1 MHTHFHKPPDI
12 IFGDESGHQ
21 RGDQLDVPNKGE
33 MNVDGSLSSTSSNS
47 GVSQVAMDTSDP
59 DGSKDISISA
69 DDEQARWGT
78 SLEAQPSEGAFH
90 NDDTDS
96 SESESVYTECQTIPP
111 TEIPEVEIEQVDV
124 DIEMASS
131 AHDRLDLV
139 RSIGGM
145 YRILDLIHEEA
156 TGGLVE
162 KIIIAQ
168 NSLRDFVE
176 AVRPGVYVSLTKVNF
191 KALDQYIV
199 KPIGIYGSKEEI
211 VRFLCSIGR
220 IDEDLAQELLE
231 STSNPTSLKPNLRSG
246 LYVLRHMR
254 RPGDEELF
262 VIYWP
267 EDTTWDDSASSNV
280 SRNRVTFMR
289 YLNKMCDQL
298 MALISPE
305 HARAMVWNTNKEG
318 YISQIGSGYSRLVTF
333 EVSKTNEQEES
344 VVTRPG
350 FQVPSNF
357 IIAPKVPEHCPWD
370 SSQFSPRLLFG
381 ETNQGFLTLE
391 YEVAKIT
398 SERIKT
404 TYTKLRFQNILKEN
418 LVLQINEHLD
428 ERGLD
433 ILFES
438 ELQKR
443 YSDDYHKYKHDVEVI
458 KRKAETDRTTEVSEA
473 VEKLEEDRGSVS
485 KVMRGEAIKMILE
498 KFPILRVEEP
508 GLVQEGDNGDNIATE
523 SSSRSKLFAL
533 YPDLQKQIKKMWN
546 KPISIRGGDFE
557 KCKKS
562 ICFVYELWGQ
572 IKGWDKERRDQVIN
586 IASNPDLQAA
596 KQALRTECQKDGGG
610 RLKSLVKKGKS
621 LLGSS
626 DHTLVESMIKDAEK
640 SPFHGDVEF
649 VANLDDIQ
657 RQLPSLKELVS
668 EAKRALKDEIP
679 KIVSEHCKKLT
690 DMALEV
696 QKTMCA
702 SRIKISVETR
712 EKEELNESRR
722 GSIRALNASSQSYRS
737 LQRRLIIES
746 VRDAP
751 RKGYYYSGDVSMSGT
766 MEHRKDEGQR
776 YKIHVMGLD
785 TQDHQELLSNPRH
798 IPSPRFR
805 RPHTFCLPPDLVI
818 SRAQLLKDD
827 KILLAVTDL
836 QGNLYIYYESL
847 TDINAAVSR
856 RHCKRM
862 DAGKIGEN
870 FLLAFDESKRM
881 LCIVATSDLTQ
892 LHIFVYDDGRRL
904 MQARGTAISLS
915 KWYREGI
922 FPRHACFICGSE
934 ELLLVDTQARARV
947 FSLVTLQF
955 RPAVLDLEQIPAS
968 VYSSPD
974 ASCFIVSHKYFS
986 GLRLTAYHWS
996 TFGTTDGTPLDVPQL
1011 QADDSLCLTSLANKN
1026 AVHLLRLD
1034 IASQRLEFVALDIT
1048 RKETEFTF
1056 NEKSIRTSATN
1067 VTNVTV
1073 HNSLIDC
1080 HAEVWSQFPVLPAVG
1095 RETITSE
1102 SLRNSKSIVFITDHD
1117 HSRYAR
1123 HFSDLVTT
1131 FEHTTKKP
1139 GGDILKK
1146 ISISSA
1152 PFSAALYEIQNDAEW
1167 NVSKFLAGEWV
1178 VNFLCLIPIHIAIT
1192 KENRF
1197 VPLKD
1202 GVYSTGHESSLIG
1215 ADVNRIVDSL
1225 SFGWYESI
1233 FQSYMAT
1240 KPVKVVSSMGEQSV
1254 GKSFALNHLV
1264 DTSFAGS
1271 AMRTTEGAW
1280 MSVTPTQNAL
1290 IVALDFEG
1298 VHSIERSAQ
1307 EDTLLVLFN
1316 TAISNLVLFRNNFA
1330 LSRDITGLFQS
1341 FQSSSTVLDPGENP
1355 NLFNSTLMIII
1366 KDVIDSDM
1374 NGIIREFRM
1383 KFQKIVQDEQ
1393 GSNFITRLHR
1403 GQLSMLPWPVIAS
1416 REFYTQFSVVEDMLS
1431 RQPTTHKA
1439 AGEFLHLMKTLMAK
1453 LKANDWGALSQTMAS
1468 HRAQVLLGLLPKALE
1483 YGLQETEPE
1492 IEPLKNLDTDETIGV
1507 LGTNYPQDPLHRFF
1521 LVTGHVDEVSRE
1533 NMLSVLCQTW
1543 VLASPRQ
1550 HVPDPEWVYGLSQHL
1565 ETIANMRIEHVR
1577 EWLDANLSRFQA
1589 GHASIEDLHRTFEN
1603 ATVDL
1608 KSNVTLCKL
1617 QCSSCQLL
1625 CIRSRFHQGQ
1635 HECQTDHSCIHECEY
1650 CLDNSAHK
1658 GCTMSAG
1665 HPGKHICMV
1674 DAHLCGQKCKMIGKS
1689 GCLGQCIKV
1698 VDHPDG
1704 GHECAAT
1711 THACG
1716 EPCALTDIYL
1726 ADGKRYSCLEKCHIA
1741 NDLEHDQHRCDAR
1754 LCSVTCQLCKR
1765 LCANTDH
1772 MHGLQPGAI
1781 HLCGQPHSCEA
1792 VCSARGI
1799 CEIETAPD
1807 SIEDI
1812 FTGRYETFTYT
1823 KFSQVSKRLKCVTV
1837 IPPSETQHAG
1847 LHTHSHNPKVI
1858 HFCEARCDY
1867 CGYFCTLPLGHAQ
1880 QEHETRHGSMSKTRW
1895 SIDGPAD
1902 ANLEVE
1908 GRRFSCNDTGAPM
1921 MCNIVCQAMGR
1932 HAHISP
1938 CRAPDLAACEGDDQI
1953 QHIHRKLHPNP
1964 DDAKDFVTH
1973 GLFWRRT
1980 GFKDPYSKEE
1990 QVNFEKCDAMCN
2002 GPEHTAAAGNP
2013 AQPSYC
2019 TLPIFHAPRNPEG
2032 PSPAAG
2038 YVSHDGH
2045 VFSCRNPVSMQPVF
2059 HVIFVIDKS
2068 GSMAH
2073 TDKRPLPDT
2082 PASARIIR
2090 HSNNRFGA
2098 VLSSLY
2104 SFLLARDAVM
2114 DAGARGT
2121 RRDTRSV
2128 ILFDSEVTEVV
2139 FNDVDSSADQ
2149 LLDTLLRHSTAKGT
2163 NFTSAIQTAQ
2173 DVMQR
2178 GWSGERTPVVIFLSD
2193 GECRIQNQT
2202 VQTLCRSAIQLGK
2215 ALSFHAISF
2224 GRDKQSTTLRRMS
2237 QIALE
2242 AQCSAPRDPLLP
2254 AAATVHSSYSEALD
2268 TVQLATTFV
2277 GIAQSLNKPRGSL
2290 VTDPYYRAPS
2300 QSEDPGP
2307 RRMRDA

>member
-1 MHTHFHKPPDI
+1 MDTHKPLDI
-12 IFGDESGHQ
+12 IFGDESGRQ
-21 RGDQLDVPNKGE
+21 RGTQLDVSNNGE
-33 MNVDGSLSSTSSNS
+33 MNVNGCLSSTTSNLD
-47 GVSQVAMDTSDP
+47 VSQVAIMDTSDS
-59 DGSKDISISA
+59 DGSEGISISV
-69 DDEQARWGT
+69 DVKQVWGT
-78 SLEAQPSEGAFH
+78 SVEAQPSKDALH
-90 NDDTDS
+90 NDGADS
-96 SESESVYTECQTIPP
+96 SDNESLYTDCETMPP
-111 TEIPEVEIEQVDV
+111 TEVSEVEIEQVDT
-124 DIEMASS
+124 DTEMTSLT
-131 AHDRLDLV
+131 HDRLDLV

-145 YRILDLIHEEA
+145 YRILDLIDEEG

-168 NSLRDFVE
+168 DSLRDFVD
-176 AVRPGVYVSLTKVNF
+176 AVRPGAYVSLTKVNF

-211 VRFLCSIGR
+211 VRFLCSIDR
-220 IDEDLAQELLE
+220 IDDNMAQELLQ
-231 STSNPTSLKPNLRSG
+231 STSNPTSLKPSLRSG
-246 LYVLRHMR
+246 LYILRHLR

-280 SRNRVTFMR
+280 CQNRATFMR
-289 YLNKMCDQL
+289 YLTKMCDQL

-305 HARAMVWNTNKEG
+305 HAGAMVWNTNEEG
-318 YISQIGSGYSRLVTF
+318 YISQVGDGYSRLVTF

-350 FQVPSNF
+350 FQVPSRF
-357 IIAPKVPEHCPWD
+357 ITAPNVPEDCPLNP
-370 SSQFSPRLLFG
+370 SQFKPRLLFG
-381 ETNQGFLTLE
+381 ETTQGFLTLE
-391 YEVAKIT
+391 YEPAMIIP
-398 SERIKT
+398 EPIKGT
-404 TYTKLRFQNILKEN
+404 HARLHLRNLLKDV
-418 LVLQINEHLD
+418 VLQINEYLD

-438 ELQKR
+438 ELQTR
-443 YSDDYHKYKHDVEVI
+443 YSDDYRKYKHDVEAI
-458 KRKAETDRTTEVSEA
+458 KRKAETDREIEVSKAIER
-473 VEKLEEDRGSVS
+473 LEEDRGFIS
-485 KVMRGEAIKMILE
+485 KVMRDEVIKMIVE
-498 KFPILRVEEP
+498 KFPILRVEALE
-508 GLVQEGDNGDNIATE
+508 LAQEGDNGDNITTE
-523 SSSRSKLFAL
+523 FSSRAHLFAL
-533 YPDLQKQIKKMWN
+533 YPDLQKEIKKMGN
-546 KPISIRGGDFE
+546 DPIAIRGGDFE

-562 ICFVYELWGQ
+562 ICFVYGLWNQ
-572 IKGWDKERRDQVIN
+572 TEGWNQERRDWVMN
-586 IASNPDLQAA
+586 IASNPDLQVA
-596 KQALRTECQKDGGG
+596 KQTLRAACQKDGGG
-610 RLKSLVKKGKS
+610 VLKSLVRGGKS
-621 LLGSS
+621 LFGAS
-626 DHTLVESMIKDAEK
+626 DHTLVESMVRDAEK
-640 SPFHGDVEF
+640 FHGDAEF
-649 VANLDDIQ
+649 VAHLDEIL
-657 RQLPSLKELVS
+657 RQLPSLEELVR
-668 EAKRALKDEIP
+668 EAKRALKKEIP
-679 KIVSEHCKKLT
+679 KIVSERSKTLT
-690 DMALEV
+690 NTALEV
-696 QKTMCA
+696 QKRKCGA
-702 SRIKISVETR
+702 QVKITAEIR
-712 EKEELNESRR
+712 EADELSGVRR
-722 GSIRALNASSQSYRS
+722 RFIRALNASSQRYRS
-737 LQRRLIIES
+737 SQRWLIIDS
-746 VRDAP
+746 VGDAP
-751 RKGYYYSGDVSMSGT
+751 HRGFYNSGDFSMRGI
-766 MEHRKDEGQR
+766 MNHRKDHMQR

-785 TQDHQELLSNPRH
+785 THDRHELQLNPSF
-798 IPSPRFR
+798 IPTPRFHR
-805 RPHTFCLPPDLVI
+805 THMFRLPPDLVI

-827 KILLAVTDL
+827 KILLAVTDR
-836 QGNLYIYYESL
+836 QGDLYIYYESL
-847 TDINAAVSR
+847 TSIDGALSR
-856 RHCKRM
+856 RRGKQMH
-862 DAGKIGEN
+862 AGKIGEN

-881 LCIVATSDLTQ
+881 LCVVATANLLQ
-892 LHIFVYDDGRRL
+892 LHIFVSDDGRRS

-915 KWYREGI
+915 KWYQGGI
-922 FPRHACFICGSE
+922 YPLHACFICGSE
-934 ELLLVDTQARARV
+934 ELLLIDTQAHARV

-955 RPAVLDLEQIPAS
+955 RPAVLDLKQIPVS
-968 VYSSPD
+968 IYSSPD
-974 ASCFIVSHKYFS
+974 ASCFIVSHKDSS

-996 TFGTTDGTPLDVPQL
+996 TFGTTDGIPLDIPQL
-1011 QADDSLCLTSLANKN
+1011 QAHDSLCLTSLANKN

-1034 IASQRLEFVALDIT
+1034 IAGQRCESVALDIT

-1056 NEKSIRTSATN
+1056 NEKSARTSTTN
-1067 VTNVTV
+1067 VPNVTA

-1080 HAEVWSQFPVLPAVG
+1080 HAEVWTQFPVLPAVG

-1102 SLRNSKSIVFITDHD
+1102 SLRNSKSIVFIADRD
-1117 HSRYAR
+1117 HSCYAR
-1123 HFSDLVTT
+1123 HFSDLITT
-1131 FEHTTKKP
+1131 FERTTRKP
-1139 GGDILKK
+1139 GGDVLRK

-1152 PFSAALYEIQNDAEW
+1152 PFSTALDEIQNDAEW

-1202 GVYSTGHESSLIG
+1202 GVYSTGHERSLLG
-1215 ADVNRIVDSL
+1215 ADVNRIVNSL

-1280 MSVTPTQNAL
+1280 MSVTPTQDAL

-1341 FQSSSTVLDPGENP
+1341 FQSSST
-1355 NLFNSTLMIII
+1355 
-1366 KDVIDSDM
+1366 DVVDSDTS
-1374 NGIIREFRM
+1374 GIIREFRM

-1403 GQLSMLPWPVIAS
+1403 GQLGMLPWPVIAS
-1416 REFYTQFSVVEDMLS
+1416 REFYTQFSVVEDRLN

-1453 LKANDWGALSQTMAS
+1453 LKANDWGALSRKVSYLLDSHVPDTDFAETMAS
-1468 HRAQVLLGLLPKALE
+1468 HRAQVLLSLLPKALE

-1492 IEPLKNLDTDETIGV
+1492 TEPLKNLDTDETIGV
-1507 LGTNYPQDPLHRFF
+1507 LDANSPQDGLNKFL
-1521 LVTGHVDEVSRE
+1521 LVTGPDEILRE
-1533 NMLSVLCQTW
+1533 NTLFALRQTW
-1543 VLASPRQ
+1543 VSAPSRQ
-1550 HVPDPEWVYGLSQHL
+1550 HVPDPEWVDGLSEHL
-1565 ETIANMRIEHVR
+1565 ETIVNMRIEHVR
-1577 EWLDANLSRFQA
+1577 KWLDANLSRFQR

-1617 QCSSCQLL
+1617 QCHSCQLL

-1650 CLDNSAHK
+1650 CLDNSEHK

-1674 DAHLCGQKCKMIGKS
+1674 DAHLCGQPCSMIGKS

-1698 VDHPDG
+1698 MDHPDG

-1726 ADGKRYSCLEKCHIA
+1726 ADGKRYSCPEKCHIA
-1741 NDLEHDQHRCDAR
+1741 
-1754 LCSVTCQLCKR
+1754 K
-1765 LCANTDH
+1765 
-1772 MHGLQPGAI
+1772 
-1781 HLCGQPHSCEA
+1781 QPHSCEA

-1807 SIEDI
+1807 SIEDT
-1812 FTGRYETFTYT
+1812 FTGKYETFTYT

-1847 LHTHSHNPKVI
+1847 SHTHSHNSKVV
-1858 HFCEARCDY
+1858 HFCETRCDY

-1880 QEHETRHGSMSKTRW
+1880 QEHETRHGSMAKTRW
-1895 SIDGPAD
+1895 SIDGPED
-1902 ANLEVE
+1902 ASLEIE
-1908 GRRFSCNDTGAPM
+1908 GRRFSSNDEGAPM
-1921 MCNIVCQAMGR
+1921 MCNLVCQAMGR
-1932 HAHISP
+1932 HVHVSA
-1938 CRAPDLAACEGDDQI
+1938 CRASDPAACEGDDQI
-1953 QHIHRKLHPNP
+1953 LHIRKRLHPNP
-1964 DDAKDFVTH
+1964 DDPKDFVTH
-1973 GLFWRRT
+1973 SLFWRRT

-2002 GPEHTAAAGNP
+2002 GPEHSAAAGNP

-2019 TLPIFHAPRNPEG
+2019 MLPIFHEPPNREG
-2032 PSPAAG
+2032 PAPATG
-2038 YVSHDGH
+2038 YVSDDGH
-2045 VFSCRNPVSMQPVF
+2045 VFSCRNPISMQPVF
-2059 HVIFVIDKS
+2059 HVIFVIDRS
-2068 GSMAH
+2068 SSMSH
-2073 TDKRPLPDT
+2073 KDKRPLSDT
-2082 PASARIIR
+2082 PASAKIIR
-2090 HSNNRFGA
+2090 HSDNRFGA

-2104 SFLLARDAVM
+2104 SFLLARDAAM
-2114 DAGARGT
+2114 NAGARGT
-2121 RRDTRSV
+2121 RKDTYSV
-2128 ILFDSEVTEVV
+2128 ILFDSEVTQAV
-2139 FNDVDSSADQ
+2139 FNDVGSSADQ
-2149 LLDTLLRHSTAKGT
+2149 LLDTLLRYSTAYGT

-2178 GWSGERTPVVIFLSD
+2178 GWSAERTPVVIFLSD
-2193 GECRIQNQT
+2193 GECRIHDQT
-2202 VQTLCRSAIQLGK
+2202 VETLCTSATQLGK
-2215 ALSFHAISF
+2215 PLSFHAISF
-2224 GRDKQSTTLRRMS
+2224 GRDSQSSTLRRMS

-2242 AQCSAPRDPLLP
+2242 AQRSAPRDPLMP
-2254 AAATVHSSYSEALD
+2254 APATVHSSYSEALN

-2277 GIAQSLNKPRGSL
+2277 GIAQSLSKPRGSL
-2290 VTDPYYRAPS
+2290 VTDPYYWALS
-2300 QSEDPGP
+2300 QSGAPGP
-2307 RRMRDA
+2307 SRMRDT

>member
-1 MHTHFHKPPDI
+1 
-12 IFGDESGHQ
+12 
-21 RGDQLDVPNKGE
+21 
-33 MNVDGSLSSTSSNS
+33 
-47 GVSQVAMDTSDP
+47 
-59 DGSKDISISA
+59 
-69 DDEQARWGT
+69 
-78 SLEAQPSEGAFH
+78 
-90 NDDTDS
+90 
-96 SESESVYTECQTIPP
+96 
-111 TEIPEVEIEQVDV
+111 
-124 DIEMASS
+124 MASS
-131 AHDRLDLV
+131 THDRFDLV

-145 YRILDLIHEEA
+145 YRILDLIDEEG

-162 KIIIAQ
+162 KVIIAQ
-168 NSLRDFVE
+168 NSLRDFVD
-176 AVRPGVYVSLTKVNF
+176 AVRPGAYVSLTKVNF

-211 VRFLCSIGR
+211 VRFLCSIDR
-220 IDEDLAQELLE
+220 IDDNIAQELLQ
-231 STSNPTSLKPNLRSG
+231 STSNPTSLKPILRSG
-246 LYVLRHMR
+246 LYILRHLR

-280 SRNRVTFMR
+280 CRNRATFMR
-289 YLNKMCDQL
+289 YLTKMCDQL
-298 MALISPE
+298 MALISPQ
-305 HARAMVWNTNKEG
+305 HAGAMVWNVNKEK
-318 YISQIGSGYSRLVTF
+318 YISQVGDGYSRLVTF

-350 FQVPSNF
+350 FQTLSSFITVPN
-357 IIAPKVPEHCPWD
+357 VPEDCPLNL
-370 SSQFSPRLLFG
+370 SQFKPRLLFG
-381 ETNQGFLTLE
+381 ETTQGFLTLE
-391 YEVAKIT
+391 YEAAMIT
-398 SERIKT
+398 RKHIKA
-404 TYTKLRFQNILKEN
+404 TYTRVYLRNFLEDV
-418 LVLQINEHLD
+418 VLQINENLD

-438 ELQKR
+438 GLQAR
-443 YSDDYHKYKHDVEVI
+443 YSDDYQKYKHDVAAI
-458 KRKAETDRTTEVSEA
+458 KRKAETDREMEVSKA
-473 VEKLEEDRGSVS
+473 IGKLEEDRGSIS
-485 KVMRGEAIKMILE
+485 KVMHDEVIKMIVG
-498 KFPILRVEEP
+498 KFPFFKRETMETTSPLNSV
-508 GLVQEGDNGDNIATE
+508 
-523 SSSRSKLFAL
+523 SSQSCRSRAHLFAL
-533 YPDLQKQIKKMWN
+533 YPDLQKEIKKMGN
-546 KPISIRGGDFE
+546 DPIAIRGGDFE

-562 ICFVYELWGQ
+562 ICFVYGLWDQ
-572 IKGWDKERRDQVIN
+572 TKGWNKERRDWVMN
-586 IASNPDLQAA
+586 VASNPDLQVA
-596 KQALRTECQKDGGG
+596 KQTLRAECQKDGDGV
-610 RLKSLVKKGKS
+610 LKTFIKRGKS
-621 LLGSS
+621 LLGAS
-626 DHTLVESMIKDAEK
+626 DHTLVESMIRDAEK
-640 SPFHGDVEF
+640 SLFYGDAEF
-649 VANLDDIQ
+649 VASLDTI
-657 RQLPSLKELVS
+657 RLQLPSLEELVR
-668 EAKRALKDEIP
+668 EAKRALKEEIP
-679 KIVSEHCKKLT
+679 KIFSERCKKLT
-690 DMALEV
+690 NIALEV
-696 QKTMCA
+696 QKSKCA
-702 SRIKISVETR
+702 AQVKISVEIP
-712 EKEELNESRR
+712 EKEELSDLRR
-722 GSIRALNASSQSYRS
+722 GFIRALNASSQSHQS
-737 LQRRLIIES
+737 PQRWLIIES
-746 VRDAP
+746 IGDAP
-751 RKGYYYSGDVSMSGT
+751 HKGYYSSGDFSMNGI
-766 MEHRKDEGQR
+766 MMHRKDQSQR
-776 YKIHVMGLD
+776 YMIHVMGLD
-785 TQDHQELLSNPRH
+785 ANDHQELQSNPRF
-798 IPSPRFR
+798 IPIPRFR
-805 RPHTFCLPPDLVI
+805 RPHTFRLPPDFVI

-827 KILLAVTDL
+827 KILLAVTDR

-847 TDINAAVSR
+847 ASLDGALSR
-856 RHCKRM
+856 RHCKQM
-862 DAGKIGEN
+862 HAGKIGEN

-881 LCIVATSDLTQ
+881 LCIVATSNLIQ
-892 LHIFVYDDGRRL
+892 LHIFVYDDGR
-904 MQARGTAISLS
+904 MSMHARGTAIPLN
-915 KWYREGI
+915 KWYQEGAY
-922 FPRHACFICGSE
+922 PCHACFVCGSE
-934 ELLLVDTQARARV
+934 ELLLIDTEAHARV

-955 RPAVLDLEQIPAS
+955 RPAVLDLKQTPVS

-974 ASCFIVSHKYFS
+974 ASCFIVSHEDS
-986 GLRLTAYHWS
+986 SSLRLTAYHWS
-996 TFGTTDGTPLDVPQL
+996 TFGTTDGIPLDIPQL
-1011 QADDSLCLTSLANKN
+1011 QGHDSLCLTSLANKN

-1034 IASQRLEFVALDIT
+1034 IASQRFESFALDIT

-1056 NEKSIRTSATN
+1056 NEKSARTSTTN
-1067 VTNVTV
+1067 VPSVTA

-1080 HAEVWSQFPVLPAVG
+1080 HAEVWTQFPVLPAVG

-1102 SLRNSKSIVFITDHD
+1102 SLRNSKSIVFITDRD

-1123 HFSDLVTT
+1123 HFSDLITT
-1131 FEHTTKKP
+1131 FEHTTRKP
-1139 GGDILKK
+1139 GGDVLRK

-1152 PFSAALYEIQNDAEW
+1152 PFPTALDEIQNDAEW

-1202 GVYSTGHESSLIG
+1202 GVYSTGHERSLLG

-1280 MSVTPTQNAL
+1280 MSVTPTQDAL

-1330 LSRDITGLFQS
+1330 LTRDIAGLFQS

-1355 NLFNSTLMIII
+1355 SLFNSTLMIII
-1366 KDVIDSDM
+1366 KDVVDSDTS
-1374 NGIIREFRM
+1374 GIIREFRM

-1403 GQLSMLPWPVIAS
+1403 GQLGMLPWPVIAS
-1416 REFYTQFSVVEDMLS
+1416 REFYTQFSVVEDRLS
-1431 RQPTTHKA
+1431 HQPATHKA

-1468 HRAQVLLGLLPKALE
+1468 HRAQVLLSLLPKALE

-1492 IEPLKNLDTDETIGV
+1492 IEPLKNLDTDEIIDV
-1507 LGTNYPQDPLHRFF
+1507 LDANYPPEGLNKFL
-1521 LVTGHVDEVSRE
+1521 LVTGHADEILRE
-1533 NMLSVLCQTW
+1533 NTLSVLRQTW
-1543 VLASPRQ
+1543 VLAPSRQ
-1550 HVPDPEWVYGLSQHL
+1550 HVPDPEWVDGLSQHL
-1565 ETIANMRIEHVR
+1565 ETIVDMRIEHVR
-1577 EWLDANLSRFQA
+1577 KWLDANLSRFQA
-1589 GHASIEDLHRTFEN
+1589 GHASIEDLDRTFEN

-1617 QCSSCQLL
+1617 QCHSCKLL
-1625 CIRSRFHQGQ
+1625 CVRSRFHQGQ

-1650 CLDNSAHK
+1650 CLDNSEHK
-1658 GCTMSAG
+1658 GCTISAG

-1674 DAHLCGQKCKMIGKS
+1674 DAHLCGQPCSMIGKS
-1689 GCLGQCIKV
+1689 GCLEQCIKV
-1698 VDHPDG
+1698 MDHPDG

-1726 ADGKRYSCLEKCHIA
+1726 AGGKRYSCPEKCHIA
-1741 NDLEHDQHRCDAR
+1741 NDVEHDQHRCDAR

-1765 LCANTDH
+1765 LCSNTDH

-1807 SIEDI
+1807 SIEDT
-1812 FTGRYETFTYT
+1812 FTGRYEIFMYT
-1823 KFSQVSKRLKCVTV
+1823 KMVDDVDYLSVSKRLKCVTV

-1847 LHTHSHNPKVI
+1847 SHTHSHNPKVV

-1902 ANLEVE
+1902 ASLEIE
-1908 GRRFSCNDTGAPM
+1908 GRRFSSNDEGAPM
-1921 MCNIVCQAMGR
+1921 MCNLVCQAMGR
-1932 HAHISP
+1932 HVHISN
-1938 CRAPDLAACEGDDQI
+1938 CRHGADDPAACNGNDQI
-1953 QHIHRKLHPNP
+1953 EHIHKRLYPNP

-1973 GLFWRRT
+1973 SLFWRRT

-2002 GPEHTAAAGNP
+2002 GPDHSAAAGNP

-2019 TLPIFHAPRNPEG
+2019 TLPIFHPPRNPEG
-2032 PSPAAG
+2032 AALAMG
-2038 YVSHDGH
+2038 YVSYDGH

-2068 GSMAH
+2068 GSMGH
-2073 TDKRPLPDT
+2073 KDRRPLPDT

-2104 SFLLARDAVM
+2104 NFLLARDAAL

-2121 RRDTRSV
+2121 RRDTHSV
-2128 ILFDSEVTEVV
+2128 ILFDSEVTQAV
-2139 FNDVDSSADQ
+2139 FNDADSSADQ
-2149 LLDTLLRHSTAKGT
+2149 LLDTLLRYSTAMGT

-2178 GWSGERTPVVIFLSD
+2178 GWSAERTPVVIFLSD
-2193 GECRIQNQT
+2193 GECRIQDQI
-2202 VQTLCRSAIQLGK
+2202 VQALCRSATQLGK
-2215 ALSFHAISF
+2215 PLSFHAISF
-2224 GRDKQSTTLRRMS
+2224 GRDSQSSTLRRMS

-2242 AQCSAPRDPLLP
+2242 AQRSAARDPLMP

-2268 TVQLATTFV
+2268 TVELATTFV
-2277 GIAQSLNKPRGSL
+2277 GIAQSLSKPRGSL
-2290 VTDPYYRAPS
+2290 VTDPYH
-2300 QSEDPGP
+2300 
-2307 RRMRDA
+2307 